1 MDWQLILKDFLNT
14 LTFEQNL
21 SQNTRSAYQNDLIRL
36 LSYFSGKK
44 LELTNIT
51 LKNLESYIQA
61 LGKTGFSPR
70 TLARNISAIKK
81 FYKFCLSENYI
92 DNNPAELLETPK
104 LPKMLPETLSLKEIY
119 AIFKKIDT
127 STTLGVRNRA
137 IIEILYGG
145 GLRVSELT
153 GLKIKQIYFKEE
165 MLQVLGKGNKI
176 RLVPI
181 GKFALKWLGLYLNKA
196 RPLLASKAIAKDS
209 VFLSHV
215 GTPLSR
221 VSVWRMI
228 QKYADCAEIK
238 KKIYP
243 HIFRHAFAT
252 HLLEN
257 GANLRA
263 VQEMLG
269 HADISTTQIYTH
281 VTNQYLKE
289 EYISFHPRAK
299 ELKD

>member
-1 MDWQLILKDFLNT
+1 MQ
-14 LTFEQNL
+14 Q
-21 SQNTRSAYQNDLIRL
+21 
-36 LSYFSGKK
+36 
-44 LELTNIT
+44 EL
-51 LKNLESYIQA
+51 
-61 LGKTGFSPR
+61 
-70 TLARNISAIKK
+70 
-81 FYKFCLSENYI
+81 
-92 DNNPAELLETPK
+92 
-104 LPKMLPETLSLKEIY
+104 
-119 AIFKKIDT
+119 
-127 STTLGVRNRA
+127 V
-137 IIEILYGG
+137 
-145 GLRVSELT
+145 
-153 GLKIKQIYFKEE
+153 
-165 MLQVLGKGNKI
+165 KGNNI
-176 RLVPI
+176 RLVPS

-289 EYISFHPRAK
+289 EYISFHPRAVK
-299 ELKD
+299 E